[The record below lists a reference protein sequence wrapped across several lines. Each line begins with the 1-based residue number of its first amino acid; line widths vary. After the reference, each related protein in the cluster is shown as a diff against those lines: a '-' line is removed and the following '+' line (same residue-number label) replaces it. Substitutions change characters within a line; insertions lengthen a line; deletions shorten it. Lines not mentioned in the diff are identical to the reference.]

1 MIGGFHG
8 VGSESKVGKFA
19 GIGVLTLI
27 EDEAVLIFNIYQLI
41 GVGEDFLAL
50 CVQAGDGV
58 AVYHKLGNTAKE
70 VAVEG
75 HAVRVSG
82 VFLGGLCAVWLSH
95 AHGKQHIRG
104 GFGIVTAHQGSGRI
118 NPDVPVFFLCKLR
131 EQFHI
136 GSANGGQVVILCL
149 GKTGHRKAADDA
161 QGAH

>member
-1 MIGGFHG
+1 MIGGIHG
-8 VGSESKVGKFA
+8 VGGESKVGKFT
-19 GIGVLTLI
+19 GILLLALI
-27 EDEAVLIFNIYQLI
+27 EDEAIFILYVQQLI
-41 GVGEDFLAL
+41 GMGKDLLAL
-50 CVQAGDGV
+50 CIQAGDGV
-58 AVYHKLGNTAKE
+58 AVYHELGNAAQEITVK
-70 VAVEG
+70 G

-104 GFGIVTAHQGSGRI
+104 GFGIVISHQGSGRI

-149 GKTGHRKAADDA
+149 GKAGHGKAADDA